1 MKSQAILILLCICDN
16 GVLRN
21 ILETLD
27 TCVLSSEEKYGRMLE
42 TRNHRVFLSSD
53 AIVQM
58 QCPFQKCR
66 VFTLFC
72 LCRVVITSAACKM
85 KHK

>member
-1 MKSQAILILLCICDN
+1 MKSQAILILLCTFVS
-16 GVLRN
+16 GALRN
-21 ILETLD
+21 TIETLETHI
-27 TCVLSSEEKYGRMLE
+27 LSSKDKYRVVD

-53 AIVQM
+53 TIVQM
-58 QCPFQKCR
+58 QCPFQECR

-72 LCRVVITSAACKM
+72 LCRAVITSAACKM